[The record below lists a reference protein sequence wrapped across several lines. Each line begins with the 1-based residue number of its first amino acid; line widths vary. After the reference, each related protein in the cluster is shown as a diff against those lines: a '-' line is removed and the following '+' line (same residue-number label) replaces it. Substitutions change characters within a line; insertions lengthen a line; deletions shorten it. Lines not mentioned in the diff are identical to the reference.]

1 MSERLDR
8 SLSADDDAAL
18 NAHLAACGRCRSA
31 ERAYLEEQRVLRN
44 LNEVPPPRDLWART
58 STALDREITRHVGP
72 GAPVA
77 VRLRVGGGSAS
88 LLGVST
94 LAIASLAL
102 AVVGA
107 RIVADRKATPQD
119 PASVLQAGSIS
130 SGSQELAVVNL
141 GADGGVTVYQA
152 AVGLACPQPVT
163 ECELDAVTTHQVLD
177 VPTGQRPVGMSLHV
191 GTRRLAVLAENARGV
206 DTVSVVSLPPMR
218 DLGPFRGAG
227 PGPDG
232 RWPPGVRPNASAAT
246 GIPGADPGD
255 PDGADP
261 ADRLLAVLEGVR
273 VTGAAPAWSPD
284 GELLAFSAMPTDRSR
299 GPDLY
304 VWRAGDPKAQK
315 LTNDHRTWFASWSMS
330 RIVVS
335 RTAPRTGGVDIRT
348 VLIEPGSRRERHVR
362 LDDAWLPVVDPVV
375 DMRSRGVARWAA
387 PSSNHDPGSAR
398 CTWSTGRRWIRRRP
412 RARTTSAAQDRTRSG
427 RPLRVPEPGCGPA
440 EEPRARQGPGA
451 RLPPSA
457 YVGGWLEA
465 VEPERDG
472 RLHPLLDWEVRWAD
486 DGRSFGYWIADAPGA
501 TWGQLIVHRLG
512 ESGAIERAATILG
525 PTLAR
530 RSFTL
535 GTSRVAW
542 VAPSPDRPD
551 GELRVRTWSG
561 ARRHDPDPRHRH
573 AGTASSRSDPASDAR
588 SAAVTT
594 GSGRFA
600 RSRRQSRPGGGSA
613 SDARSAAVTTGSGR
627 FARSRRRS
635 RPGGGETPSDART
648 AVRGA
653 SGGILTRVLH
663 GPAP

>member
-1 MSERLDR
+1 
-8 SLSADDDAAL
+8 
-18 NAHLAACGRCRSA
+18 
-31 ERAYLEEQRVLRN
+31 
-44 LNEVPPPRDLWART
+44 
-58 STALDREITRHVGP
+58 
-72 GAPVA
+72 
-77 VRLRVGGGSAS
+77 
-88 LLGVST
+88 
-94 LAIASLAL
+94 
-102 AVVGA
+102 
-107 RIVADRKATPQD
+107 
-119 PASVLQAGSIS
+119 
-130 SGSQELAVVNL
+130 
-141 GADGGVTVYQA
+141 
-152 AVGLACPQPVT
+152 
-163 ECELDAVTTHQVLD
+163 
-177 VPTGQRPVGMSLHV
+177 VGMSLHV

-304 VWRAGDPKAQK
+304 VWRAGDPRARK

-362 LDDAWLPVVDPVV
+362 LDDAWLPVVDPGGRYALAWRGQMGGTLQQPRPRIGSLYLV
-375 DMRSRGVARWAA
+375 DWAA
-387 PSSNHDPGSAR
+387 VDPTQTPRTDDVGGAGSDTLRAAPAR
-398 CTWSTGRRWIRRRP
+398 AGARMRTGGGTSGAAGSRR
-412 RARTTSAAQDRTRSG
+412 SAAT
-427 RPLRVPEPGCGPA
+427 EP
-440 EEPRARQGPGA
+440 
-451 RLPPSA
+451 

-561 ARRHDPDPRHRH
+561 A
-573 AGTASSRSDPASDAR
+573 
-588 SAAVTT
+588 
-594 GSGRFA
+594 
-600 RSRRQSRPGGGSA
+600 
-613 SDARSAAVTTGSGR
+613 
-627 FARSRRRS
+627 
-635 RPGGGETPSDART
+635 
-648 AVRGA
+648 GA
-653 SGGILTRVLH
+653 TIRIRDIDTRNGIL
-663 GPAP
+663 AF